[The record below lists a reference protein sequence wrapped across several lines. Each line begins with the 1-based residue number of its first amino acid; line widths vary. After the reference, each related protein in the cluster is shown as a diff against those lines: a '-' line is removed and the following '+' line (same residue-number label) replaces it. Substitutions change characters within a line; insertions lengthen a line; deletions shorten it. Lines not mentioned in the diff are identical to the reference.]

1 MEDSRSKNLF
11 WLLSEDYNINPNL
24 DFITKENVNSEIFQ
38 TVLFGFAHRFY
49 DMNSVMKIIDN
60 VSNKTD
66 IFSILMIILENNL
79 KDKMLNE
86 RNGLEDFDRLQKL
99 YYSDKYYSSNP
110 RNISEELEKYHYT
123 DKPWTTTKSI
133 REILMLTKTKCNDSL
148 SLINLLIEIINK
160 YFYSYKDIRNN
171 DNFEKIKKEVKPV
184 IQKTNQKIIT
194 KQENVS
200 QLEKYSIGSQE
211 FTEDLYKLLEDE
223 DVDNDSSTQKTSRTK
238 DVHQNIE
245 RLYGKSIVDQ
255 SILNSLKNK
264 LSTDIHSDINFHI
277 VNANSTRIENY
288 RTNLLVESYNE
299 NIKHFEKNILIYNR
313 QVNVLSEMLKLALLK
328 NEDDDVR
335 RSTFGTIDIKRAWRH
350 TKLNDNK
357 IFNKIYKNENS
368 PMSVDLLLDMS
379 ASQSEKKEIIAAQAY
394 VIAKALSDLSIKVR
408 VLGFQNMYDYLIIT
422 KFKDYDEQNCKNI
435 FHYHPE
441 GSNRDGLA
449 LKFMR
454 NIMTEQMESKLLIM
468 LTDGKPNNIVNLNF
482 VGKTRFK
489 AEDYVGELAVK
500 DSAKEVFLTRMQ
512 KIKLLGVFTG
522 SQDDLTFEKEIFTND
537 FCYIKSPEMFSK
549 TVGSFIKN
557 IISNM

>member
-24 DFITKENVNSEIFQ
+24 DFITKENINSEIFQ
-38 TVLFGFAHRFY
+38 TALFGFAHRFY

-66 IFSILMIILENNL
+66 IFTILMIILDNNL

-99 YYSDKYYSSNP
+99 YYFDKYYRSNP
-110 RNISEELEKYHYT
+110 GNISEELEKYHYT

-160 YFYSYKDIRNN
+160 YFYSYKTISDN
-171 DNFEKIKKEVKPV
+171 DNFEKIKKEIKPV
-184 IQKTNQKIIT
+184 TQKTNQKIIT

-238 DVHQNIE
+238 DVHTNIE
-245 RLYGKSIVDQ
+245 RLYGKSIIDQ

-288 RTNLLVESYNE
+288 RMNLLLESYNE
-299 NIKHFEKNILIYNR
+299 NINHFEKNILIYNR

-328 NEDDDVR
+328 NKDDDVR

-489 AEDYVGELAVK
+489 AQDYVGDLAVK
-500 DSAKEVFLTRMQ
+500 DTAKEVFLTRMQ

>member
-24 DFITKENVNSEIFQ
+24 DFITKDNINSEIFQ
-38 TVLFGFAHRFY
+38 TALFGFAHRFY

-66 IFSILMIILENNL
+66 IFTILMIILDNNL
-79 KDKMLNE
+79 KDKMLSE
-86 RNGLEDFDRLQKL
+86 RNGLGDFDRLQKL
-99 YYSDKYYSSNP
+99 YYFDKYYRSNP
-110 RNISEELEKYHYT
+110 QNISEELEKYHYT

-133 REILMLTKTKCNDSL
+133 REILMLTRTKCNDSL

-160 YFYSYKDIRNN
+160 YFYSYKTISDN
-171 DNFEKIKKEVKPV
+171 DNFEKIKKEIKPV
-184 IQKTNQKIIT
+184 TQKTNQKIIT

-238 DVHQNIE
+238 DVHTNIE

-264 LSTDIHSDINFHI
+264 LSSDIHSDINFHI

-288 RTNLLVESYNE
+288 RTNLLLESCNE

-500 DSAKEVFLTRMQ
+500 DTAKEVFLTRMQ